1 MLAAVFVC
9 AALVYGTR
17 RDADQDEPPVVA
29 RAKAQP
35 VEVVTARRAPIQA
48 WLFAEGTARSVQREY
63 LTFEMA
69 GRVTF
74 VGPEKP
80 GERVK
85 KGQVL
90 AQLDKRKYQAEVETA
105 LAALEEARTNTTAA
119 NATVR
124 QSETQYEVARRD
136 LQRIEQLV
144 ANQAATQTE
153 LDQARARLAEAEAAV
168 EAAQARALAVQAS
181 IAAAEAR
188 LRQAQVTLEETEI
201 VSPIDGVVA
210 YLNVEEGWYFTPN
223 IVRTTSEAEALVTV
237 PMVVIDPSQYEI
249 RVAIPSFDA
258 GRVEV
263 GQPVIILPGGSSES
277 EVLLAIQ
284 DDELDSPEP
293 ARWTARGEVY
303 SVNPAVNPGG
313 RSIEIEIRTTDGAEQ
328 LRDGMF
334 VACWIATEQKS
345 DALIAPFDAL
355 LYEENQPYVFVV
367 DQEANAVHRQPV
379 QLGIRGLRSQEIV
392 AGVEPNALLVTHG
405 RYRLVDGA
413 PVRVLES
420 PPPDT
425 AP

>member
-1 MLAAVFVC
+1 
-9 AALVYGTR
+9 
-17 RDADQDEPPVVA
+17 
-29 RAKAQP
+29 
-35 VEVVTARRAPIQA
+35 
-48 WLFAEGTARSVQREY
+48 
-63 LTFEMA
+63 
-69 GRVTF
+69 
-74 VGPEKP
+74 
-80 GERVK
+80 
-85 KGQVL
+85 
-90 AQLDKRKYQAEVETA
+90 
-105 LAALEEARTNTTAA
+105 
-119 NATVR
+119 
-124 QSETQYEVARRD
+124 
-136 LQRIEQLV
+136 
-144 ANQAATQTE
+144 
-153 LDQARARLAEAEAAV
+153 
-168 EAAQARALAVQAS
+168 
-181 IAAAEAR
+181 
-188 LRQAQVTLEETEI
+188 
-201 VSPIDGVVA
+201 
-210 YLNVEEGWYFTPN
+210 
-223 IVRTTSEAEALVTV
+223 
-237 PMVVIDPSQYEI
+237 
-249 RVAIPSFDA
+249 
-258 GRVEV
+258 
-263 GQPVIILPGGSSES
+263 LPGGSSES

-334 VACWIATEQKS
+334 VACWIATALKS